1 MKRWLKNLLGG
12 DGDDSKPAPAPV
24 AAPAAARTRAP
35 DPAHAGMVDLLFYR
49 WLAGITQNSGPS
61 TDEKVLLVDLAYLTQ
76 LPLAEIALAP
86 SRPPVFTPLLRSMRD
101 SSVSGADLAR
111 QLSQDKELIAEV
123 LREANRP
130 CHHPHYHANDPVTT
144 VERATMLLG
153 VNGLRMLVGRASL
166 LPVIMSMHPGPF
178 SQLST
183 PLLWRQCEK
192 CALAASVLAPSV
204 RANPVDAY
212 FAGLLHNMGLIVAFR
227 VLDQANSEPALPQSE
242 HFVAAL
248 HAHARALSVR
258 LAQAWGFSETV
269 TEAIREA
276 GDLDGTPLS
285 QVVALADMLS
295 RLRMLVD
302 SAHFDEDDPF
312 VLEGLDAAGLA
323 CFEELHNEDE

>member
-1 MKRWLKNLLGG
+1 MKWLKNLLGG
-12 DGDDSKPAPAPV
+12 DDEDSKPAPAPV
-24 AAPAAARTRAP
+24 AAPAPARARAP
-35 DPAHAGMVDLLFYR
+35 DPAHAGMVDVLFYR

-61 TDEKVLLVDLAYLTQ
+61 GDEKVVLVELAYTTQ
-76 LPLAEIALAP
+76 QPLDEITLAP
-86 SRPPVFTPLLRSMRD
+86 SMPAVFTPLLRSMRD
-101 SSVSGADLAR
+101 STVSGADLAR
-111 QLSQDKELIAEV
+111 QLSQDKELVAEV

-166 LPVIMSMHPGPF
+166 LPAIMSMHPGPF

-204 RANPVDAY
+204 RANPVEAY

-227 VLDQANSEPALPQSE
+227 VLDQANTEPSLPQSE
-242 HFVAAL
+242 EFVTAL
-248 HAHARALSVR
+248 HAHARQLSVR
-258 LAQAWGFSETV
+258 IAEAWGFSETV
-269 TEAIREA
+269 TSAIREA
-276 GDLDGTPLS
+276 GRLDGTPLS
-285 QVVALADMLS
+285 QAVALADMLS

-302 SAHFDEDDPF
+302 SAHFEEDDPF
-312 VLEGLDAAGLA
+312 VLEGLDAASIA
-323 CFEELHNEDE
+323 CFEELRNEDE

>member
-12 DGDDSKPAPAPV
+12 DEEESKPAPAPA
-24 AAPAAARTRAP
+24 AAPARARAP
-35 DPAHAGMVDLLFYR
+35 DRAHAGMVDVLFYR

-61 TDEKVLLVDLAYLTQ
+61 SDEKVLLVDLAYTTQ
-76 LPLAEIALAP
+76 QALEEIALAP

-204 RANPVDAY
+204 RANPVEAY

-227 VLDQANSEPALPQSE
+227 VLDQANTEPSLPQSE
-242 HFVAAL
+242 EFVAAL
-248 HAHARALSVR
+248 HAHARVLSVR
-258 LAQAWGFSETV
+258 IAEAWGFPETV
-269 TEAIREA
+269 TNAIREA
-276 GDLDGTPLS
+276 GQIDGTPLS

-312 VLEGLDAAGLA
+312 VLEGLDAAGVA

>member
-1 MKRWLKNLLGG
+1 MKWLKNLLGS
-12 DGDDSKPAPAPV
+12 DSEESKPAPAPI
-24 AAPAAARTRAP
+24 AAPAPSRARAP
-35 DPAHAGMVDLLFYR
+35 ERAHAGMVDVLFYR
-49 WLAGITQNSGPS
+49 WLAGVTPNSGPS
-61 TDEKVLLVDLAYLTQ
+61 SDEKILAVDLAYMTQ
-76 LPLAEIALAP
+76 LPLDEITLAP

-111 QLSQDKELIAEV
+111 QLSQDKELVAEV

-204 RANPVDAY
+204 RANPVEAY

-227 VLDQANSEPALPQSE
+227 LLDQANTEPSLPQSE
-242 HFVAAL
+242 EFVAAL
-248 HAHARALSVR
+248 HGHARVLSVR
-258 LAQAWGFSETV
+258 IAEAWGFPETV
-269 TEAIREA
+269 TSAIREA
-276 GDLDGTPLS
+276 GDPDGEALS

-302 SAHFDEDDPF
+302 SAHFEEDDPF
-312 VLEGLDAAGLA
+312 VVEGLDAASLA
-323 CFEELHNEDE
+323 CFEELRNEDE